1 MQYVRALAQETID
14 EIGRADSKAAMLL
27 AGGGILIGTGT
38 SAVLANA
45 GRFSDLPVEIRITLW
60 IALIAAAVGL
70 VFLAVAAYP
79 RTKGEQRSDRMI
91 AYFGDVILAPDPGA
105 LRAAIRDSLQVHDEV
120 MVRKLFEVPLH
131 KAGLRSLLALPRG
144 GCRLR
149 HPVSGATLNLAFSER
164 RTALIC
170 RCLMFFWS
178 GLFTSASRTI

>member
-120 MVRKLFEVPLH
+120 MVRKLFDLSRIVAR
-131 KAGLRSLLALPRG
+131 KYRYIK
-144 GCRLR
+144 
-149 HPVSGATLNLAFSER
+149 LAFGAFS
-164 RTALIC
+164 
-170 RCLMFFWS
+170 
-178 GLFTSASRTI
+178 LFLVAGGACVIQSLVLH